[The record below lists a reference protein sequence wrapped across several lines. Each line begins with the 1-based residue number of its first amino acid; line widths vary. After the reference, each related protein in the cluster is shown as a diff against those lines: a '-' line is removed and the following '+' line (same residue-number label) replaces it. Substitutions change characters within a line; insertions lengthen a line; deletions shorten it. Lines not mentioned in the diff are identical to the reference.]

1 MFDFIGEKISG
12 IDVTKEVVSS
22 KKRTTLLSL
31 RSLDAVISDRPVR
44 KPLLIFPT
52 EDDAKFFAL
61 RARTHPSKEEER
73 LHVPSILRLQ
83 AASPI
88 NADTGAHHTTSPSYA
103 NYEPPWEL
111 NVRLFCVHPYT
122 EQVEKQH
129 ERAKCESSAR
139 ARLHA
144 NNKTKETK
152 KKSRKVW

>member
-12 IDVTKEVVSS
+12 IDVTKEQVSS
-22 KKRTTLLSL
+22 RKNGRRCSLLDPWTLLS
-31 RSLDAVISDRPVR
+31 RIVPYESPYSSSQR
-44 KPLLIFPT
+44 KMMPNFLLFS
-52 EDDAKFFAL
+52 
-61 RARTHPSKEEER
+61 RARSHPSKEEEQ

-83 AASPI
+83 VASPI

-139 ARLHA
+139 ARA
-144 NNKTKETK
+144 P
-152 KKSRKVW
+152 SC